1 MSKQIPEGYYQDKN
15 GELKPDRRKQKKDRR
30 NRSGEVDGDRRNMK
44 RRKSD
49 IEFLKREH
57 EREIED
63 ALEEFAGDQDN

>member
-1 MSKQIPEGYYQDKN
+1 MSKHIPEGCYQDKS
-15 GELKPDRRKQKKDRR
+15 GEIRPDRRAKGKDRR
-30 NRSGEVDGDRRNMK
+30 NRGSDFDGDRRNMM

-63 ALEEFAGDQDN
+63 ALDDFADEHEH